1 MISIAVV
8 EPWRT
13 ITAAPLVLALPLG
26 EVRLTC
32 ATGVGVPLAVELV
45 PVEVAAV
52 LEAGAVVE
60 ALAAVVVVCFLE
72 LPPLT
77 SRITITTT
85 AMIPSAPAPSRM
97 APPRRELGR
106 SSLGLAGAGRWPP
119 AAASAVGSA
128 AAGAGSGAGG
138 SGA

>member
-52 LEAGAVVE
+52 LEAGAGRGG
-60 ALAAVVVVCFLE
+60 AARAGGGGVLG
-72 LPPLT
+72 PPPPARRT
-77 SRITITTT
+77 PVAST
-85 AMIPSAPAPSRM
+85 ATAPPSLAPST
-97 APPRRELGR
+97 GI
-106 SSLGLAGAGRWPP
+106 S
-119 AAASAVGSA
+119 
-128 AAGAGSGAGG
+128 GSGPRDSVPSSEATTRAQAR
-138 SGA
+138 SLPDVASRL